1 MNRTIRQMLAAAL
14 IPAAALLFATTSAH
28 AAGMTSKHAENG
40 VACATCHKSSADGKG
55 AAFAAPDAS
64 TCLGCHKQD
73 AIVKATE
80 KLNFEAVLVDPKTK
94 KEKRHTALINPHDS
108 YHFGRTENCFDC
120 HREHQKSTNACAGC
134 HDTGAWKMGAPR

>member
-28 AAGMTSKHAENG
+28 AAGMTSKHAESG
-40 VACATCHKSSADGKG
+40 VACASCHKTSGDKV

-108 YHFGRTENCFDC
+108 YHYGRTESCFDC

-134 HDTGAWKMGAPR
+134 HDIGAWKMGVPR

>member
-73 AIVKATE
+73 AIVKASTANEWRLSEIRVE
-80 KLNFEAVLVDPKTK
+80 KSSLDNIFAELTK
-94 KEKRHTALINPHDS
+94 KA
-108 YHFGRTENCFDC
+108 
-120 HREHQKSTNACAGC
+120 QK
-134 HDTGAWKMGAPR
+134 